1 MAYVL
6 EVRAGSPVPVDV
18 MLKRVPQWEVK
29 DYASGYC
36 KDVVTGQVEV
46 NFKGIKGNMAGFEG
60 HIRDILDRAVLVF
73 YEPIYEQLRKQFPA
87 AKETLK
93 RGGFGEN
100 LIVNHPSL
108 SPEVVCIGDIFVIGT
123 VKFVVTAP
131 RQPCPKVDVY
141 HSVKGLTEYTKQH
154 SKSGNTHKLFS
165 ENPCFTFKYVLHSL
179 LVLIFPSAINSNVAP
194 LHALF
199 AGYFYRVLEAGV
211 LDTGSEIH
219 LMERPNPELSVQKVS
234 EGLWGPPELLD
245 NSREFLSKLVN
256 TDVLMD
262 HLFRNTARERLR
274 RLDEEE
280 VATAAVVAE
289 TQQLDEATLRQQDE
303 ALASYNFKVI
313 TVFMTLFTLFLL
325 YYYK

>member
-18 MLKRVPQWEVK
+18 MLKKVPQWEVK

-73 YEPIYEQLRKQFPA
+73 YEPIYDQLCERFPK

-100 LIVNHPSL
+100 LIVDHPSL
-108 SPEVVCIGDIFVIGT
+108 SPEVVCIGDVFHIGT

-141 HSVKGLTEYTKQH
+141 HKVKGMTEYAKQH
-154 SKSGNTHKLFS
+154 SKSG
-165 ENPCFTFKYVLHSL
+165 
-179 LVLIFPSAINSNVAP
+179 
-194 LHALF
+194 
-199 AGYFYRVLEAGV
+199 YFFRVLEEGV

-219 LMERPNPELSVQKVS
+219 LLERPNPDLSLRRVS

-245 NSREFLSKLVN
+245 NSREFLTKLAN
-256 TDVLMD
+256 TDVLMG

-280 VATAAVVAE
+280 AAAAAVVAE
-289 TQQLDEATLRQQDE
+289 TRQLDEAALREEDE

-313 TVFMTLFTLFLL
+313 TIFMTLFTLFLL
-325 YYYK
+325 YYYQ